1 MTLANT
7 ACKLRK
13 DWKLAVILLSFAL
26 LLSSHKHSGAEV
38 KRRSSAVAC
47 ALGKPYQDLFFDLS
61 SHPCAHGS
69 KAAGSD
75 MSMARYQRLLVLVHV
90 LVVDD
95 ASDE

>member
-38 KRRSSAVAC
+38 NADLPPWRAYLASHTKTFSLIFRLTH
-47 ALGKPYQDLFFDLS
+47 ALIGQKP
-61 SHPCAHGS
+61 PG
-69 KAAGSD
+69 
-75 MSMARYQRLLVLVHV
+75 RT
-90 LVVDD
+90 
-95 ASDE
+95 